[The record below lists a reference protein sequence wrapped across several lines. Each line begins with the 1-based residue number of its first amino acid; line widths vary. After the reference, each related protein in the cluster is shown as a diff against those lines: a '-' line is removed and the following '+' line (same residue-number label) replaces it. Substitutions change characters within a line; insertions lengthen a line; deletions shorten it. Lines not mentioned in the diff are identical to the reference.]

1 MGLEEH
7 AEFKLST
14 MMDGCKI
21 INIDEDMKEVAKLQ
35 REVLITLGFDFN
47 FPKVMDFLDMFLTII
62 LDPINDQH
70 NERLR

>member
-1 MGLEEH
+1 
-7 AEFKLST
+7 

-35 REVLITLGFDFN
+35 REVLMTLGFDFN